1 MGAEGDERL
10 AGDRALEKET
20 STGQKLAWRL
30 SGAAGASSL
39 GKLTNEH
46 PQETTTSFVSQ
57 SLTARY
63 TCQIQATVKSGLSGE
78 AARYM

>member
-10 AGDRALEKET
+10 AGDRAT
-20 STGQKLAWRL
+20 SIGERDKHRTKVGREVVQRCWCLKSGQADKSTPPGDYHLIC
-30 SGAAGASSL
+30 
-39 GKLTNEH
+39 
-46 PQETTTSFVSQ
+46 
-57 SLTARY
+57 LTASC